1 MKIAFFDSG
10 VGGLTVLSTA
20 MREIQNAEFIYFDDS
35 KNVPYGTKSKEK
47 VKELVMEAVD
57 LIASLDVDA
66 LVMACNTATSIA
78 VNSIRE
84 KYSFPVIGMEPA
96 VKPAVEKCGQKQV
109 LVTATPL
116 TLIEEKFQ
124 NLVSKVD
131 TGNVVTM
138 LALPEL
144 VVFAENFVFDD
155 DIILPYLKEK
165 LQPFNL
171 QNFGTIVLG
180 CTHFPFFAKH
190 FRKVIPEH
198 IQIIDGNSGTV
209 RHLKNILRDKSSAAS
224 ENSLKPEA
232 TFYSG
237 GVRQTDDQRY
247 RKYLEFIKKNLTD

>member
-20 MREIQNAEFIYFDDS
+20 MKEIQNAEFIYFDDS
-35 KNVPYGTKSKEK
+35 KNVPYGTKSKER
-47 VKELVMEAVD
+47 VKELVMDAVD

-66 LVMACNTATSIA
+66 LVIACNTATSIA

-84 KYSFPVIGMEPA
+84 KYTFPVIGMEPA

-124 NLVSKVD
+124 NLVSRID
-131 TGNVVTM
+131 QGNVVNL

-144 VVFAENFVFDD
+144 VVFAENFMFDD
-155 DIILPYLKEK
+155 ETVLPYLKEK
-165 LQPFNL
+165 LSPFNL
-171 QNFGTIVLG
+171 DNFGTIVLG
-180 CTHFPFFAKH
+180 CTHFPFFREH

-198 IQIIDGNSGTV
+198 VRIIDGNEGTV
-209 RHLKNILRDKSSAAS
+209 RHLKNILKEKTSITPVA
-224 ENSLKPEA
+224 ENLQKL

-237 GVRQTDDQRY
+237 KTLQTKISRYQRY
-247 RKYLEFIKKNLTD
+247 LEYIENSVN

>member
-20 MREIQNAEFIYFDDS
+20 MKEIQNAEFIYFDDS
-35 KNVPYGTKSKEK
+35 KNVPYGTKSKER
-47 VKELVMEAVD
+47 VKELVMDAVD

-66 LVMACNTATSIA
+66 LVIACNTATSIA

-84 KYSFPVIGMEPA
+84 KYTFPVIGMEPA

-124 NLVSKVD
+124 NLVSRID
-131 TGNVVTM
+131 QGNVVNL

-144 VVFAENFVFDD
+144 VVFAENFMFDD
-155 DIILPYLKEK
+155 ETVLPYLKEK
-165 LQPFNL
+165 LSPFNL
-171 QNFGTIVLG
+171 DNFGTIVLG
-180 CTHFPFFAKH
+180 CTHFPFFREH

-198 IQIIDGNSGTV
+198 VRIIDGNEGTV
-209 RHLKNILRDKSSAAS
+209 RHLKNILRDKITERSVRT
-224 ENSLKPEA
+224 EV

-237 GVRQTDDQRY
+237 GVQQTDDLRY
-247 RKYLEFIKKNLTD
+247 QKYLDLLSSI